1 MEEIG
6 PPDAHHFKAATGWLE
21 LHCPGDALEELNL
34 ISAAN
39 QQHPAILELRW
50 MILAGQEQWEAA
62 LDVAT
67 TLLSSAPN
75 HSAGWLHRAYS
86 LRRTPNGGLE
96 KAWEALL
103 PAADKFRKE
112 PIIFYNLSC
121 YACQMRKLDEARQWF
136 RMALK
141 LVGKAEIQGMAL
153 ADEDL
158 EPLWEEIRQ
167 L

>member
-1 MEEIG
+1 MG

-21 LHCPGDALEELNL
+21 LHCPSDALEELDL

-39 QQHPAILELRW
+39 QQHPAVLELRW

-67 TLLSSAPN
+67 TLLSSAPE

-86 LRRTPNGGLE
+86 LRRTPNGGIE

-103 PAADKFRKE
+103 PAADKFPKE

-121 YACQMRKLDEARQWF
+121 YACQMNRLEDARRWF
-136 RMALK
+136 QRALNA
-141 LVGKAEIQGMAL
+141 GKKNKIKIMAL
-153 ADEDL
+153 ADADL
-158 EPLWEEIRQ
+158 KPLWKEIRE